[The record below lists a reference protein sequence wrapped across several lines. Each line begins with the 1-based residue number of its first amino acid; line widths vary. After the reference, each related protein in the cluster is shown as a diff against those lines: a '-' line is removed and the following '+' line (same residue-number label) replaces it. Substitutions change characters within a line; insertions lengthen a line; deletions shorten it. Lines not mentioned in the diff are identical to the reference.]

1 MQLVLWL
8 KDVLSKTFAS
18 KGGRVVKKLISFPKE
33 RRNLKLHQRALI
45 FQRHSEPIAQFT
57 GPQVHD
63 FAISSAQPIHTFAL
77 HREHTDQKDFMR
89 CVQSQTFVPRTQ
101 VCMTKSIC
109 SGVDRTAVRL
119 DPRLDSL

>member
-1 MQLVLWL
+1 MLPAELEEIDPLTLLPMQLVLWL

-45 FQRHSEPIAQFT
+45 FQLHSEPIAQFT

-63 FAISSAQPIHTFAL
+63 FAISSAQPFHMFAL
-77 HREHTDQKDFMR
+77 QDR
-89 CVQSQTFVPRTQ
+89 
-101 VCMTKSIC
+101 KS
-109 SGVDRTAVRL
+109 VV
-119 DPRLDSL
+119 